1 MRTFWLCFLLFVS
14 GPVVAQQLLP
24 KPRFAVQLGVFKA
37 PDEAKFNPLADLGR
51 LLRDTVPGGRLRLRL
66 GDYPTRAQADS
77 VLAVA
82 KERGFAGLFVI
93 PAPKVAAAPGFL
105 AASGRGARYTVQL
118 GAYQDRSSV
127 PNPKQVQR
135 LGSLYELEQ
144 GNTLKLRLGDYD
156 SRAAAAKD
164 LQAVKKLG
172 YRDAYI
178 SEADP
183 STLARENLALA
194 ASGREFQTSNTYKR
208 MEGTL
213 NGKWRIVAHVYFSGA
228 SLSGYYA
235 DPQTRERRQ
244 FTYYGYRPNEP
255 QIPITTTKIK
265 ANLPGAP
272 SQNPGNGNL
281 QFAAK
286 DPATGQELRFSLREN
301 YPPTSAQVNVVS
313 VYRKKTQP
321 VAQGEI
327 GADVYLE
334 YPAITRLTDAA
345 VAQRLNPQ
353 LVQIKGISDPKSL
366 LSQLDQQLASGLK
379 EVNRHYPNYRWLSET
394 FETKILE
401 NDRNLLSVRL
411 LQEHVIDEPK
421 NQVTHRSWDLTTG
434 SELKINEQLA
444 NGYERQLKLLL
455 RRKLGKKYAD
465 LRPSLSDVNRSVA
478 DMLGNYYFT
487 STGLVFFRPYQTDSK
502 IQEPVELTLNYD
514 ELRPFIRPGSF
525 ISRL

>member
-1 MRTFWLCFLLFVS
+1 MRRFLVGLFLVLS
-14 GPVVAQQLLP
+14 GPMVAQHLLP

-37 PDEAKFNPLADLGR
+37 PDEAKFLPLTDLGR
-51 LLRDTVPGGRLRLRL
+51 LLRDSVPGGRLRLRL

-82 KERGFAGLFVI
+82 KDRGFAGLFVI
-93 PAPKVAAAPGFL
+93 PAPKGAAAPGVL
-105 AASGRGARYTVQL
+105 SAAGRGTRYTVQL

-127 PNPKQVQR
+127 PNAKQVQS

-144 GNTLKLRLGDYD
+144 GSTLKLRLGDYGN
-156 SRAAAAKD
+156 RAAAAKD
-164 LQAVKKLG
+164 LATVKKLG

-183 STLARENLALA
+183 STLARENLTLA
-194 ASGREFQTSNTYKR
+194 ATGREFQTSNTYKR

-235 DPQTRERRQ
+235 DPNTRERRQ

-272 SQNPGNGNL
+272 SSQAGSGGL

-286 DPATGQELRFSLREN
+286 DPATGQELRFNLREN

-334 YPAITRLTDAA
+334 YPTITRLADAA

-366 LSQLDQQLASGLK
+366 LSQLDQQLTSGLK
-379 EVNRHYPNYRWLSET
+379 EVNGHYPNYRWLSQT

-421 NQVTHRSWDLTTG
+421 NRVAHRSWDLATG
-434 SELKINEQLA
+434 NELKISEQLA
-444 NGYERQLKLLL
+444 NGYERQLKLIL

-465 LRPSLSDVNRSVA
+465 LRPSLADVNRSVA
-478 DMLGNYYFT
+478 EMLGNYYFT
-487 STGLVFFRPYQTDSK
+487 STGLVFFRPYQAESK
-502 IQEPVELTLNYD
+502 IQEPVEITLDYN
-514 ELRPFIRPGSF
+514 ELRPFIKLNSF